1 MLVFLGVG
9 KFFGSN
15 LAGFIASINQDG
27 ADGSKYNWSRIF
39 NTTGVITAIITLLF
53 ILWFRDKKKY
63 DLNETNG

>member
-27 ADGSKYNWSRIF
+27 EDGSKYNWSGIF

-53 ILWFRDKKKY
+53 IYGFATRK
-63 DLNETNG
+63 NTI